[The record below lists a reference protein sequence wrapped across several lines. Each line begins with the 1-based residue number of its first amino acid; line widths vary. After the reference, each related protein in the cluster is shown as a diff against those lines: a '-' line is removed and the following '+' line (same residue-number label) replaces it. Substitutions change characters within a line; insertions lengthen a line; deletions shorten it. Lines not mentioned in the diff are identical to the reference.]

1 MSPGVVPGS
10 GRMSTSTV
18 ASPGMTLYFI
28 PAWMT
33 SGLNVSRMTARRIR
47 AWIGSHS
54 APIASSARRGSS
66 PVAASRSRRWSSPSA
81 ALTSSSSRRTTGVI
95 RGSPGVARRRTTS
108 AARTAALSSRGS
120 DPWPC
125 VPVTWIR

>member
-1 MSPGVVPGS
+1 MPSGSAARIVSRQELVHVADRHLERDRAVEVLQLADGHEVASRASELLADVARGRAGS

-54 APIASSARRGSS
+54 APIASLGPAR
-66 PVAASRSRRWSSPSA
+66 
-81 ALTSSSSRRTTGVI
+81 I
-95 RGSPGVARRRTTS
+95 VARRRVQEPS
-108 AARTAALSSRGS
+108 LVLAQGAR
-120 DPWPC
+120 
-125 VPVTWIR
+125 